1 MTHNT
6 FIQQYINYKTHN
18 WVKCNI
24 LIFYD
29 IVLLLKDVVIFCLPE
44 QKHTAKIFFK
54 QNYCSTQYSSEE
66 QNEKKNI
73 SFDIQIEIVC
83 L

>member
-1 MTHNT
+1 MLLWYRFTT
-6 FIQQYINYKTHN
+6 EGC
-18 WVKCNI
+18 CN
-24 LIFYD
+24 F
-29 IVLLLKDVVIFCLPE
+29 LPSRTE
-44 QKHTAKIFFK
+44 TYSKNFLK

-83 L
+83 LWIMLEIGVTVKFHVHAVYSFI